1 MVGDVL
7 FGDGVGLKGALLH
20 LFSELSGGVGDF
32 GAGAVAEGDDEGVA
46 GVVLGFIHGFLD
58 AFANGQRKAF
68 ELAHDAEAN
77 MVFVKLFF
85 VGVERFDE
93 QLHESVDFVGGA
105 FPVFGAEGVYGD
117 DFDVERSGGAEYRSD
132 GLSAFAVA
140 FDA

>member
-1 MVGDVL
+1 MVL
-7 FGDGVGLKGALLH
+7 
-20 LFSELSGGVGDF
+20 
-32 GAGAVAEGDDEGVA
+32 
-46 GVVLGFIHGFLD
+46 
-58 AFANGQRKAF
+58 
-68 ELAHDAEAN
+68 
-77 MVFVKLFF
+77 VKLFF